1 MGLKKLGGGKNVN
14 VWMVRRIKDLSF
26 ILFVGCLYYFLFN
39 CIISLLQG
47 TSFGEYIRQYANIL
61 VWKQFLVFNDNPF
74 SGHLWYLSAVIYTL
88 IVMLIIEKINC
99 NKILML
105 FMPLLFAMFLFIP
118 SNFCTAILG
127 HQFSRYVV
135 RNFIFIG
142 VPYFILAKQIITKR
156 NKLKTKVIVY
166 ILVMLLLSFLEFLVH
181 YKIYIYRRL
190 DDYYV
195 TTIGLAFFLMIWA
208 TNNTWKVQK
217 KCFSK
222 LAIIGKKYSGI
233 IYIIHPS
240 IITAINMVVKS
251 ESIVWK
257 CFIPFAAFLISLF
270 LAAVIVKIRNRI
282 KRNYLKWGC

>member
-1 MGLKKLGGGKNVN
+1 MYRRFQNRRT
-14 VWMVRRIKDLSF
+14 VRA
-26 ILFVGCLYYFLFN
+26 
-39 CIISLLQG
+39 
-47 TSFGEYIRQYANIL
+47 E
-61 VWKQFLVFNDNPF
+61 
-74 SGHLWYLSAVIYTL
+74 
-88 IVMLIIEKINC
+88 
-99 NKILML
+99 
-105 FMPLLFAMFLFIP
+105 FA
-118 SNFCTAILG
+118 
-127 HQFSRYVV
+127 
-135 RNFIFIG
+135 
-142 VPYFILAKQIITKR
+142 R